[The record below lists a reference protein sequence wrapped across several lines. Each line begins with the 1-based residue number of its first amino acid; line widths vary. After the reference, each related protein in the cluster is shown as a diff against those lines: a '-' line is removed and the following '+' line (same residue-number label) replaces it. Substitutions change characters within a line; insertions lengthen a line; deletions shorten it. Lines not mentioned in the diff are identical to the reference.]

1 MSDLVHLNLSD
12 LPKATQLVNKKTWI
26 ESSLLGYVR
35 VPPKKPIST
44 QVEGLT
50 SSRAHRTSSKGKK
63 RRERKGRLS

>member
-26 ESSLLGYVR
+26 VSSLLGYVR

-44 QVEGLT
+44 QV
-50 SSRAHRTSSKGKK
+50 RA
-63 RRERKGRLS
+63 